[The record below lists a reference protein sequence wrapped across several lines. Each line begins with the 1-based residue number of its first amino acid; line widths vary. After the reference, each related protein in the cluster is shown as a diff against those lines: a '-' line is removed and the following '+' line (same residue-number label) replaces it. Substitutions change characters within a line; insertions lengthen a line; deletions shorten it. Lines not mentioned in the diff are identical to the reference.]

1 MIVVSGW
8 QKKKEDY
15 KRAVGVVP
23 SEMTDRERIT
33 RYYSCHC
40 PDRLPKIDADL
51 ESFANDLTSLFDE
64 LQDLYGHDPREDTS
78 LVPPKKTLQPLPYAK
93 HCLEDFLVEFN
104 KQAQAVA
111 NKSSTS
117 VLPLSPSKPVMEEDE
132 EEGKMSYVVNGSKT
146 TLLGSWDEENIAQ
159 LLATAEKHRRGGH
172 GGDGT
177 AEAATESQE
186 DAKQPGKNSEDEDDD
201 SPCWHWQN
209 LPESQAYSLYLLRW
223 ETELQLELG
232 HSISSMI
239 RSLGASAVQDVLSVT
254 VLTTL
259 AAAAFWPVL
268 LLQLTSIIDNLW
280 TIAVERADLAGK
292 ELARALLNREHG
304 SRPVTLVGYSMGAR
318 VIFSCLRELAHQLH
332 QDINFYEEEVEAVPG
347 SVNASA
353 EDDECA
359 VQPNANAD
367 DNPMFSVFFTA
378 WNVDLLALYFFLAS
392 VSSIIGISYDIGL
405 RDFQEAHIG
414 HEANA
419 VHFWSTHT
427 LRFGYAVQIL
437 YEIAGST
444 AFFVTVIAFVFL
456 NPEFQFWNVSV
467 HFITSMVMLLELSL
481 NNINVRWEHMLV
493 NLAWALIYL
502 IFCWPMVRFGAMN
515 EWPYFFLRS
524 KSASVFLWYIILIV
538 VDIFFFYL
546 FWTLSLCKY
555 MYLDWKEGNTG
566 IREETAQYPAQEMT
580 TTKPTKDRTLVRSAG
595 SDIEMSHDQI
605 YGNRL

>member
-1 MIVVSGW
+1 MG
-8 QKKKEDY
+8 KFEY
-15 KRAVGVVP
+15 LGAVVP
-23 SEMTDRERIT
+23 YTILIYFLFVCCIAGIYHCCSCSRKPRTKRDREFNDTVYAMDRT
-33 RYYSCHC
+33 PAETVVYHFSVYFEGDSFETTYQSCC
-40 PDRLPKIDADL
+40 
-51 ESFANDLTSLFDE
+51 
-64 LQDLYGHDPREDTS
+64 
-78 LVPPKKTLQPLPYAK
+78 
-93 HCLEDFLVEFN
+93 
-104 KQAQAVA
+104 
-111 NKSSTS
+111 
-117 VLPLSPSKPVMEEDE
+117 
-132 EEGKMSYVVNGSKT
+132 GK
-146 TLLGSWDEENIAQ
+146 W
-159 LLATAEKHRRGGH
+159 
-172 GGDGT
+172 GT
-177 AEAATESQE
+177 
-186 DAKQPGKNSEDEDDD
+186 
-201 SPCWHWQN
+201 
-209 LPESQAYSLYLLRW
+209 Y
-223 ETELQLELG
+223 
-232 HSISSMI
+232 
-239 RSLGASAVQDVLSVT
+239 
-254 VLTTL
+254 
-259 AAAAFWPVL
+259 VL
-268 LLQLTSIIDNLW
+268 LLVRLC
-280 TIAVERADLAGK
+280 A
-292 ELARALLNREHG
+292 
-304 SRPVTLVGYSMGAR
+304 
-318 VIFSCLRELAHQLH
+318 F
-332 QDINFYEEEVEAVPG
+332 FYMCG
-347 SVNASA
+347 VNVVVRHTV
-353 EDDECA
+353 D
-359 VQPNANAD
+359 
-367 DNPMFSVFFTA
+367 PMFSVFFTA